1 MTLKQTIENLPADT
15 PLLASSK
22 ETLLSWLSGAF
33 PPDWAL
39 ESLNE
44 LVESGA
50 WDELND
56 RFFKNLRHWWKCVD
70 ALLAKSVLR

>member
-22 ETLLSWLSGAF
+22 ETLLSWLSGSF
-33 PPDWAL
+33 LPDWAL

-56 RFFKNLRHWWKCVD
+56 RFFKNL
-70 ALLAKSVLR
+70 SFGTG